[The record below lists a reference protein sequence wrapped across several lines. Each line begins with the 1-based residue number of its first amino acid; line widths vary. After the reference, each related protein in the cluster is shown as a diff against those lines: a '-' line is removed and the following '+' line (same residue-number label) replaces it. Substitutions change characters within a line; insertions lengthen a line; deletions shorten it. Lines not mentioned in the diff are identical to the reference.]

1 MSKWAPILAL
11 LFSIRR
17 THLHARERLGTSLK
31 KLTSNNPN
39 RLYFTTLDEDN
50 LGGAAN
56 RTRFERGDW

>member
-1 MSKWAPILAL
+1 MSKWAPTLAL

-17 THLHARERLGTSLK
+17 AHLHAREQLGTSLK

-39 RLYFTTLDEDN
+39 LLYFTTLDKDS

-56 RTRFERGDW
+56 ETRFERGDW